1 VVAAPADAGAGRR
14 DLRRRP
20 VERRHRTCD
29 AYTKSTGGAYDV
41 PGAYTRIARLD
52 LPEGY
57 YVITAKG
64 QAWNRSSFMASV
76 DCSLST
82 GGQSFDWSNSVLS
95 PLGQGGQ
102 VAAWTLSGANFIP
115 REWGVELYCQDYS
128 NAVTWLQD
136 VRLTAIRVRD
146 GPRLG

>member
-1 VVAAPADAGAGRR
+1 VAAAPADAGAGRR

-102 VAAWTLSGANFIP
+102 VAAWTLSGANFIS

-136 VRLTAIRVRD
+136 VRLTAIRVGTVHD
-146 GPRLG
+146 